1 MDATAGLVLG
11 VDLDGVC
18 GDYSGALRR
27 SVAARRGVD
36 PASLPEQ
43 RSFGVFEEWGLDAAT
58 YREAHRAAVV
68 EDRIF
73 RTMPALPGVA
83 DALWRLSDA
92 GIWIRIITHR
102 LLFNWAHEITAADT
116 AAWLDL
122 QRIPYRDLCF
132 VGDKPTVGADLYV
145 DDSPRNVLALREA
158 GRRVIVFDQPYNRD
172 LGGPRATDWD
182 QLAGMVLEEHQ
193 RRTLQAA
200 LPLDAAARAIGR
212 G

>member
-1 MDATAGLVLG
+1 MTAELVLG

-18 GDYSGALRR
+18 GDYTEALRR

-36 PASLPEQ
+36 PRSLAEQ
-43 RSFGVFEEWGLDAAT
+43 RSFGTFAEWGLDAAT
-58 YREAHRAAVV
+58 FEEAHRAAVV

-83 DALWRLSDA
+83 EALWRLSDA
-92 GIWIRIITHR
+92 GVWIRIITHR

-116 AAWLDL
+116 AAWLEL

-132 VGDKPTVGADLYV
+132 IGDKPTVGADLYV
-145 DDSPRNVLALREA
+145 DDSPRNVEALRSA

-172 LGGPRATDWD
+172 LDGPRATDWE
-182 QLAGMVLEEHQ
+182 QLTAMVLDELTT
-193 RRTLQAA
+193 RRLQAA
-200 LPLDAAARAIGR
+200 LPLGTTTATVGR